1 MTILATAESVGCEEI
16 KGEAKSPSS
25 TESADSDKK
34 KRLKKSRIVFKYYDI
49 FLFRLTPLN
58 LQYSKGS
65 TRQRIASGSAEQHLP
80 LPYETE
86 ARHHRR
92 LVALR

>member
-16 KGEAKSPSS
+16 IGEAKSPSS
-25 TESADSDKK
+25 TESAGDKK